1 MDACLVGYWDASWAA
16 SRKKLGVIA
25 DRWEQRR
32 LSIDVGWFLIRQRQ
46 LLCGQAKKLGGDE

>member
-1 MDACLVGYWDASWAA
+1 MGYWDASWAA